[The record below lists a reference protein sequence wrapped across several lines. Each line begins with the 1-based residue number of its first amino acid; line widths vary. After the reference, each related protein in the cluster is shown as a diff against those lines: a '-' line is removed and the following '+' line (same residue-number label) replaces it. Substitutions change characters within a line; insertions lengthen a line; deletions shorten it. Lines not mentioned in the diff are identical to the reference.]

1 MNELS
6 ENDLHTLRNGMTV
19 RDLIDELSQLDPEAV
34 VVFAC
39 DYGDICHT
47 QQALPVSAVEELDPD
62 EQRIEPSAYS
72 QSGLAVERVGDDEDD
87 EDDVLD
93 DEYDGPAVVVL
104 R

>member
-6 ENDLHTLRNGMTV
+6 ENDLHTLRSGMTV
-19 RDLIDELSQLDPEAV
+19 RDLIDELSHLDPEAV

-47 QQALPVSAVEELDPD
+47 QQALPVSSAEELDPD
-62 EQRIEPSAYS
+62 EHRIDSSAYS
-72 QSGLAVERVGDDEDD
+72 QSGLAVERVEDEEDDLPDED
-87 EDDVLD
+87 
-93 DEYDGPAVVVL
+93 YDGPVVVVL

>member
-1 MNELS
+1 MRTLTQR
-6 ENDLHTLRNGMTV
+6 DLHTLKTGMTV
-19 RDLIDELSQLDPEAV
+19 RDLIDELSTFDEDAI

-47 QQALPVSAVEELDPD
+47 QQALPVSSAAEIDPD
-62 EQRIEPSAYS
+62 EERVVRSAYS
-72 QSGLAVERVGDDEDD
+72 QSGLAVEEVERDEDD
-87 EDDVLD
+87 EPLT